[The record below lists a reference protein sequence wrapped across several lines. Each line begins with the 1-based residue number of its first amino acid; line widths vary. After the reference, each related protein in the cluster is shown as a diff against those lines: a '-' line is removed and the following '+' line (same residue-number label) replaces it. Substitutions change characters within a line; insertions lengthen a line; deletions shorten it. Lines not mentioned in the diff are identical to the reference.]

1 MLWLIKDVNNH
12 INNYKISW
20 WLMVSNIHQ
29 PILPSSLAFPDLRV
43 PVVGRVFPR
52 LAGDGQSLWN
62 TVRMLKIEMW
72 KGLA

>member
-1 MLWLIKDVNNH
+1 MMVNGLNH
-12 INNYKISW
+12 S
-20 WLMVSNIHQ
+20 SAHP
-29 PILPSSLAFPDLRV
+29 PILSRFPDLRV

>member
-1 MLWLIKDVNNH
+1 MVNGLNH
-12 INNYKISW
+12 S
-20 WLMVSNIHQ
+20 SAHP
-29 PILPSSLAFPDLRV
+29 PILSRFPDLRV